1 MRPMRLGVLWR
12 IGLLGVAV
20 AGGAAGAAAGQALPG
35 NDPAVERA
43 ESADASPS
51 ALDLRIDPAPL
62 LSRDLP
68 AGPRTIDPAPADRY
82 TGADEQSPDR
92 GLSFGLEL
100 KPRSPIGSLARQDD
114 VEDPSLTDQLEKV
127 IERPALSLRGRYR
140 F

>member
-1 MRPMRLGVLWR
+1 MRPMRLGMLWR

-20 AGGAAGAAAGQALPG
+20 ASGATGAAADPALPG
-35 NDPAVERA
+35 DAPPVERA
-43 ESADASPS
+43 ETPAASAPS
-51 ALDLRIDPAPL
+51 LDLRIDPGQL

-68 AGPRTIDPAPADRY
+68 AGPRQIDPEPAERY
-82 TGADEQSPDR
+82 TGADEHASDR

>member
-1 MRPMRLGVLWR
+1 MRPMRLGMLWR

-20 AGGAAGAAAGQALPG
+20 AGGATGAGAGQALPG
-35 NDPAVERA
+35 DDPAIEPA
-43 ESADASPS
+43 ETADASPP
-51 ALDLRIDPAPL
+51 ALDLSIDPAQL
-62 LSRDLP
+62 LTRDLP
-68 AGPRTIDPAPADRY
+68 AGPRRIDPEPADRY
-82 TGADEQSPDR
+82 TGADEHASDR

-100 KPRSPIGSLARQDD
+100 KPRSQIGSLARQDD